1 MSAILCHRYFVAGR
15 VQGVF
20 FRSNTAT
27 QARRLDLSG
36 WAINLPDGRVEVLV
50 RGPERAVHEIGN
62 WLRQGEPPAQV
73 DDLETI
79 VEDPDQ
85 FNELTAFRTS

>member
-1 MSAILCHRYFVAGR
+1 MGAILCQRYFVSGR

-20 FRSNTAT
+20 FRANTAT
-27 QARRLDLSG
+27 EARRLGLAG

-50 RGPERAVHEIGN
+50 RGSEHAVQAIGS
-62 WLRQGEPPAQV
+62 WLRQGIPPAQV

-85 FNELTAFRTS
+85 FGELIMFRSG

>member
-1 MSAILCHRYFVAGR
+1 MSAFLCRRYFVSGR

-20 FRSNTAT
+20 FRANTVAE
-27 QARRLDLSG
+27 ARRLGLAG

-50 RGPERAVHEIGN
+50 RGSEHAVQEIGS
-62 WLRQGEPPAQV
+62 WLRRGIPPAQV
-73 DDLETI
+73 NDLQTI

-85 FNELTAFRTS
+85 FGELIMFRSG

>member
-1 MSAILCHRYFVAGR
+1 MSAILCHRYFVSGR

-20 FRSNTAT
+20 FRANAAT
-27 QARRLDLSG
+27 EARRLNLTG
-36 WAINLPDGRVEVLV
+36 WARNLPDGRVEVLV
-50 RGPERAVHEIGN
+50 RGPEHAVRAIGN

-73 DDLETI
+73 DELETI

-85 FNELTAFRTS
+85 FDELTAFRTG

>member
-1 MSAILCHRYFVAGR
+1 MSAIICHRYFVSGR

-20 FRSNTAT
+20 FRANTETEAL
-27 QARRLDLSG
+27 RLDLTG
-36 WAINLPDGRVEVLV
+36 WAINLPDGRVEVLL
-50 RGPERAVHEIGN
+50 RGPEPAVQAMGR
-62 WLRQGEPPAQV
+62 WLQRGVPPARV

-85 FNELTAFRTS
+85 FDELTGFRTG

>member
-1 MSAILCHRYFVAGR
+1 MSAILCRRYFVSGR

-20 FRSNTAT
+20 FRANTVAE
-27 QARRLDLSG
+27 ARRLGLAG

-50 RGPERAVHEIGN
+50 RGSEHAVQESGS
-62 WLRQGEPPAQV
+62 WLRRGIPPAQV
-73 DDLETI
+73 NDLQTI

-85 FNELTAFRTS
+85 FGELIMFRSG